1 METITIEMVREY
13 LKINTPGLQATQFAI
28 CLPVINRISHEM
40 THGIR
45 FEEIKVC
52 DNLIIDGHHRY
63 VSALLANKPIGS
75 VTTLKSSATIQ
86 YDWNEVAIVIEEW
99 DTKEKIE
106 KLNKDDAYFNKLTLS
121 EIIRILE

>member
-1 METITIEMVREY
+1 METITIEMVREH

-28 CLPVINRISHEM
+28 CLPVINRISRKM
-40 THGIR
+40 KHGIR
-45 FEEIKVC
+45 FDEIKVC

-75 VTTLKSSATIQ
+75 VTTSKSSVTTP
-86 YDWNEVAIVIEEW
+86 YDWSEIQIVIEEW

-106 KLNKDDAYFNKLTLS
+106 KLNKDDADFNDLTLS